1 MTDKYQKIPDGK
13 GGFKFIKSD
22 KGAYTK
28 DDLEKKENDLQKRL
42 DKKEN
47 DLKKQAIKNKE
58 VREKAIKS
66 NKNQALV
73 FWSILF
79 IIFGSCWLAVND
91 ISNNSPTIDPAKVL
105 SPQERKDICYELY
118 NTPEERAALLAC
130 IARVNSDS

>member
-22 KGAYTK
+22 KGTYTK

-42 DKKEN
+42 DKKE
-47 DLKKQAIKNKE
+47 KAAIKSKE
-58 VREKAIKS
+58 AHEKAIKS
-66 NKNQALV
+66 NKNQNLIG
-73 FWSILF
+73 WSILF
-79 IIFGSCWLAVND
+79 IFFGSCWYAFND
-91 ISNNSPTIDPAKVL
+91 LSNNSPTIDPAKVL

-118 NTPEERAALLAC
+118 NTPEERAALIAC